1 MHRYPR
7 GVNLAAV
14 NGRRE
19 RGGTSSVL
27 VRGLLV
33 VAVILGLCAM
43 HVLAAGVDQQHR
55 AVHDATATAVQHP
68 RSAPAQAGGRD
79 FVSVT
84 ATAQVM
90 AHATEHD
97 HHHAMGDC
105 VLFLAAGI
113 AVLVTLLAWATVRA
127 LRPGYW
133 LLPAWWT
140 QIATSTPWRGPPP
153 WHWPRIHLCVIRV

>member
-1 MHRYPR
+1 
-7 GVNLAAV
+7 
-14 NGRRE
+14 
-19 RGGTSSVL
+19 
-27 VRGLLV
+27 
-33 VAVILGLCAM
+33 
-43 HVLAAGVDQQHR
+43 
-55 AVHDATATAVQHP
+55 
-68 RSAPAQAGGRD
+68 
-79 FVSVT
+79 
-84 ATAQVM
+84 M
-90 AHATEHD
+90 AHATRTNRA

-153 WHWPRIHLCVIRV
+153 WHWPRIHLCVIRSRPTACVVTTTVHAPRRRAPHP